1 MNKTIALLILGVILL
16 AMALVMLN
24 QYVTGTPPPPR
35 AGMESPAPQTGGLM
49 PVPQPVEQEEPD
61 APRPSNGDA
70 SAFMEPGHAAP
81 EPTPLPASPAPTPP
95 PPSMTATPAP
105 VPPQPVRE
113 PVREPAP
120 VPQVPAQATLP
131 KEPAPVPPARAS
143 APEERTP
150 ATSPKPAAP
159 RAISSI
165 VVYATQ
171 EGATV
176 RVVGAVPLVY
186 KTLHLKNPDR
196 AVVDLDGPWTAK
208 APGVPANKVVNT
220 VRIGK
225 QAKGTRIVID
235 LKGTPEAVNFI
246 KKDARTLDVRVR

>member
-16 AMALVMLN
+16 AMALVIVN

-35 AGMESPAPQTGGLM
+35 AGLESPIPQTGDLM
-49 PVPQPVEQEEPD
+49 PVPGPLTQDQTDVAEPI
-61 APRPSNGDA
+61 AGNT
-70 SAFMEPGHAAP
+70 SALA
-81 EPTPLPASPAPTPP
+81 EPTPVSPPQAPQVMHPAPVPAAPVLPERPAPSIRESTPSQP
-95 PPSMTATPAP
+95 PATPAP
-105 VPPQPVRE
+105 PRETTPAPSARSPLPAEKVPP
-113 PVREPAP
+113 
-120 VPQVPAQATLP
+120 
-131 KEPAPVPPARAS
+131 
-143 APEERTP
+143 TP
-150 ATSPKPAAP
+150 PKPAMP
-159 RAISSI
+159 KVVSSL

-176 RVVGAVPLVY
+176 RVVGAGPLVY

-196 AVVDLDGPWTAK
+196 AVVDLDGTWTVK
-208 APGVPANKVVNT
+208 APGVPANKVVSN

-235 LKGTPEAVNFI
+235 LKGVPEAVNFI

>member
-35 AGMESPAPQTGGLM
+35 AGMESPMPQTGGLM

-61 APRPSNGDA
+61 APRPPSGDA
-70 SAFMEPGHAAP
+70 SAFIEPKHTAP
-81 EPTPLPASPAPTPP
+81 APQTPPPASPAPTPP

-105 VPPQPVRE
+105 VPPQPIQ
-113 PVREPAP
+113 EPAP
-120 VPQVPAQATLP
+120 VPQVPTQATP
-131 KEPAPVPPARAS
+131 SKEPAP
-143 APEERTP
+143 EERAP

-159 RAISSI
+159 KVVSSV

-196 AVVDLDGPWTAK
+196 AVVDLDGPWTVK

>member
-35 AGMESPAPQTGGLM
+35 AGMESPMPQTGGLM
-49 PVPQPVEQEEPD
+49 PVPQPVEQEDAD
-61 APRPSNGDA
+61 APRPLTGDA
-70 SAFMEPGHAAP
+70 STFMEPKHAVPAP
-81 EPTPLPASPAPTPP
+81 QTPPPASSAPTPP
-95 PPSMTATPAP
+95 TPSMTATPAP
-105 VPPQPVRE
+105 VPAPL
-113 PVREPAP
+113 VREPAP
-120 VPQVPAQATLP
+120 VPQVPVQTAPP
-131 KEPAPVPPARAS
+131 KDPAPVPPARTP

-150 ATSPKPAAP
+150 AAPSKPAAP
-159 RAISSI
+159 KVVSSI

-196 AVVDLDGPWTAK
+196 AVVDLDGPWTVK

-235 LKGTPEAVNFI
+235 LKGAPEAVNFI